1 MKTELI
7 HIRIDTKSKKILQ
20 KMADA
25 DHRNLS
31 EFVRVQLLKLIETSK
46 KK

>member
-7 HIRIDTKSKKILQ
+7 HVRIDTDSKKKLQ
-20 KMADA
+20 KLADA

-31 EFVRVQLLKLIETSK
+31 EFVRVQLLKLLETAK